1 MAEAAASVLVC
12 RCGAPMSGAAQNG
25 HVWSCS
31 KNHQFRVTAAG
42 TTVCA
47 IAIRGDRAC
56 GVDNNRNYFWRPS
69 PGSLEVR
76 ASPR

>member
-1 MAEAAASVLVC
+1 MGV
-12 RCGAPMSGAAQNG
+12 AAQDG

-31 KNHQFRVTAAG
+31 KNHQFRVTSARAP
-42 TTVCA
+42 VCA

-56 GVDNNRNYFWRPS
+56 GVDNNRNYIWRPS
-69 PGSLEVR
+69 PGNLEVR